1 MNAPDEIIV
10 KRVLNNKGTAK
21 EAETVAAWLA
31 TENGQA
37 WLMSAIETD
46 SDDILKG
53 YLPTL
58 ENQNMDMIL
67 KQILKRIN
75 RQRRARFIW
84 AFAAIAIPCAIMAT
98 MWISINNKT
107 GGALVKSEAV
117 ETIDLKDGETRDI
130 FFQDGSSVKM
140 NSSSKLSFPRF
151 FGLKSRDV
159 YLTGE
164 ALFQVAHN
172 NGRPFIVHFGNNL
185 TVEVKGTVFNISAY
199 ESAKTVSIDLFDGA
213 IVFNDG
219 LRSISMA
226 PEQTLRYNKETRKS
240 TLTKLNQKKED
251 IPWINGILV
260 FRDTPLIEMVAV
272 LQRHYGVIIDIS
284 SNTARNTSY
293 SLKTAPGESLEN
305 IFKDMEMVSSIKVKK
320 ISDNHY
326 SIQ

>member
-31 TENGQA
+31 TEDGQS
-37 WLMSAIETD
+37 WLMSALETD

-58 ENQNMDMIL
+58 ESQNMDVIL

-75 RQRRARFIW
+75 KQRRARFIW
-84 AFAAIAIPCAIMAT
+84 AFAAFAIPCAIVAT

-107 GGALVKSEAV
+107 GGALVKSDAV
-117 ETIDLKDGETRDI
+117 ETINLKDGERRDI
-130 FFQDGSSVKM
+130 FFQDGSSVKI
-140 NSSSKLSFPRF
+140 NSGSKLTFPRF

-172 NGRPFIVHFGNNL
+172 NGRPFIVHIDKNL

-199 ESAKTVSIDLFDGA
+199 ENVNTVSIDLFDGA
-213 IVFNDG
+213 VVFHDG

-226 PEQTLRYNKETRKS
+226 PEQSLRYNKETRKS
-240 TLTKLNQKKED
+240 TLSKLSQKKED
-251 IPWINGILV
+251 IPWVNGILV
-260 FRDTPLIEMVAV
+260 FRDTPLTEMVAV
-272 LQRHYGVIIDIS
+272 LKRHYGVVIDIT
-284 SNTARNTSY
+284 SNAARNTSY
-293 SLKTAPGESLEN
+293 SLKTAPGESLED

-320 ISDNHY
+320 ISDDHY